1 MPDKRSRVTRV
12 HARQVGL
19 GYTAVPLRGAAL
31 YGRPVVPEAG
41 VDEGAVLVAVAA
53 AAARVVAAAARGG

>member
-1 MPDKRSRVTRV
+1 VPDKRSRVTRV

-41 VDEGAVLVAVAA
+41 VDEGAVLAVGTTS
-53 AAARVVAAAARGG
+53 RDL